1 MDHLQWLSR
10 ISEIAKGLEAR
21 LDRASQYF
29 AKKLQHTLQRDFPT
43 HRKVAKELT
52 LRHHAFTH
60 SLQLYDLQSALR
72 LIATYDLSQQ
82 ASQGIVPRIQ
92 KSCNSLVVIR
102 QLDEFASGP
111 VELRALERYR
121 LGLESSLQ
129 TVLQCE
135 LKLLYEPAKLQ
146 KVVFSAQNLPVEEQQ
161 RFFIERLQSLF
172 SRDYQTYLILKN
184 RFFLSHLLQG
194 LSDELIVRWMQRRL
208 KSSFRLSPSEIFE
221 EVRKLDFRTVEQL
234 VRELLHHHPGNP
246 KLKGSPIPWH
256 PEASKEEYRFFME
269 QQDGQKYSS
278 TDTDDLD
285 LEIDANKTLAP
296 VSIEETIVFDHGAD
310 AEPTAEPISLEL
322 KEQARINRVSLTEEG
337 EDAFEV
343 LLKRLRPLLRKINRN
358 LKSVYSTS
366 SPFLTPRNEDYTTA
380 QQLEQGAMLNL
391 ESDGIE
397 DLRDW
402 ISDILVAEHLEGAR
416 WKREEVIEVWENDPE
431 LNEEFLKK
439 ERQRHK
445 DHSLKIS
452 SLLPFPLNLPTPEG
466 TILSLEKG
474 RRFVL
479 QLGVAY
485 MDRDLPER
493 KRSQSEAY
501 PYLRIFF
508 KGQHL
513 QRGGALVHLNQEP
526 YFLALTEQ
534 VKGSIILFH
543 LSLMMLHQAFELNL
557 PDSLRQH
564 LVEVF
569 SPVDENG

>member
-1 MDHLQWLSR
+1 
-10 ISEIAKGLEAR
+10 
-21 LDRASQYF
+21 
-29 AKKLQHTLQRDFPT
+29 
-43 HRKVAKELT
+43 
-52 LRHHAFTH
+52 
-60 SLQLYDLQSALR
+60 
-72 LIATYDLSQQ
+72 
-82 ASQGIVPRIQ
+82 
-92 KSCNSLVVIR
+92 
-102 QLDEFASGP
+102 
-111 VELRALERYR
+111 
-121 LGLESSLQ
+121 
-129 TVLQCE
+129 
-135 LKLLYEPAKLQ
+135 
-146 KVVFSAQNLPVEEQQ
+146 
-161 RFFIERLQSLF
+161 
-172 SRDYQTYLILKN
+172 
-184 RFFLSHLLQG
+184 
-194 LSDELIVRWMQRRL
+194 
-208 KSSFRLSPSEIFE
+208 
-221 EVRKLDFRTVEQL
+221 
-234 VRELLHHHPGNP
+234 
-246 KLKGSPIPWH
+246 
-256 PEASKEEYRFFME
+256 
-269 QQDGQKYSS
+269 
-278 TDTDDLD
+278 
-285 LEIDANKTLAP
+285 
-296 VSIEETIVFDHGAD
+296 
-310 AEPTAEPISLEL
+310 LEL

-416 WKREEVIEVWENDPE
+416 WKRKEVIEVWENDPE

-513 QRGGALVHLNQEP
+513 QRRGALVHLNQEP